1 MKKSLGA
8 KPIVY
13 PAPVLVVGSYDS
25 SGRPN
30 LMTAA
35 WGGICCSDP
44 PCITVSLRDSRYTF
58 HSIMER
64 KAFTV
69 SVPSEE
75 YAAEADYVGMVS
87 GKDVD
92 KFAATGLTEGKAE
105 FVDAPYVK
113 EFPVILECRLS
124 DTHEVGV
131 HTQFIGTIVDVKAE
145 ESVLGKDGLPMLDKV
160 KPVIFAPVS
169 YAYYGTGRF
178 IGPAFSLGDRFKKE

>member
-8 KPIVY
+8 KPIIY
-13 PAPVLVVGSYDS
+13 PAPVLVLGSYDS

-44 PCITVSLRDSRYTF
+44 PSLTVSLRERRYTF
-58 HSIMER
+58 QNIMER

-69 SVPSEE
+69 NVPSEE
-75 YAAEADYVGMVS
+75 YAAEADYIGMVS

-92 KFAATGLTEGKAE
+92 KFEATGLTEEKAE
-105 FVDAPYVK
+105 FVDAPSVK

-124 DTHEVGV
+124 DTHKVGV
-131 HTQFIGTIVDVKAE
+131 HTQFIGIIVDIKAE
-145 ESVLGKDGLPMLDKV
+145 ESVLGEDGLPSLDKV
-160 KPVIFAPVS
+160 RPVIYAPVS

-178 IGPAFSLGDRFKKE
+178 IGPAFSLGDRFRRK

>member
-13 PAPVLVVGSYDS
+13 PAPVLIVGSYDS

-44 PCITVSLRDSRYTF
+44 PCITVSLRESRYTF
-58 HSIMER
+58 HNIMER

-75 YAAEADYVGMVS
+75 HAAEADYIGMVS

-92 KFAATGLTEGKAE
+92 KFAATGLTAEKAE

-145 ESVLGKDGLPMLDKV
+145 ESMLGEDGLPVLDKV
-160 KPVIFAPVS
+160 RPLIFAPVS

-178 IGPAFSLGDRFKKE
+178 IGPAFSLGDRFKSK